1 MNKYRRN
8 RLQKIYEAI
17 SAIQADL
24 EEVRDEEQEAFDN
37 MPEDLQY
44 SERGEAIENALSE
57 LEDALYSMEEMLE
70 HIESASE

>member
-8 RLQKIYEAI
+8 RLQKIYDAI

-37 MPEDLQY
+37 MPEGLQC
-44 SERGEAIENALSE
+44 SERGEAMETALSE

-70 HIESASE
+70 HIETAQE